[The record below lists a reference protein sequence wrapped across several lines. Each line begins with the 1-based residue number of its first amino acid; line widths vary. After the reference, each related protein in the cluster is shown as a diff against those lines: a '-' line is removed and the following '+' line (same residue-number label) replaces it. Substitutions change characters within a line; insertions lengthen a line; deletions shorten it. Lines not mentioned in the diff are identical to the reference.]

1 MSTVAPGQRLA
12 PGQKVQS
19 KKLELK
25 LLYAAAWCGPVWL
38 IGYVVSFGILGHND
52 PPPATGGTPQQL
64 LNSYFVPYH
73 SQIMIGMLICMVV
86 GVFYLPFSAAMAK
99 VMLRKEH
106 HMPLLSTLCVCG
118 GAITAWI
125 VAEFPGKILDA
136 AWYGNSHGTIVADI
150 YRSAWF
156 TYDNTYMCTGF
167 QMIAVGIYAFTD
179 RSANPIFPKWTAWL
193 AWGGVLSF
201 VPEFALP
208 YIYHGPFALQGLWN
222 FWIAF
227 AWWLIWFGVFAF
239 YTIRYVRGLLRTSA
253 EPFEHEPLEAA
264 QFEAAMQDG

>member
-1 MSTVAPGQRLA
+1 
-12 PGQKVQS
+12 
-19 KKLELK
+19 
-25 LLYAAAWCGPVWL
+25 
-38 IGYVVSFGILGHND
+38 
-52 PPPATGGTPQQL
+52 
-64 LNSYFVPYH
+64 
-73 SQIMIGMLICMVV
+73 
-86 GVFYLPFSAAMAK
+86 
-99 VMLRKEH
+99 MLRKEH

>member
-1 MSTVAPGQRLA
+1 V
-12 PGQKVQS
+12 S

-38 IGYVVSFGILGHND
+38 VGYVVSFGILGHND
-52 PPPATGGTPQQL
+52 PPPSIGGTPQQL

-73 SQIMIGMLICMVV
+73 TQIMVGMLICMVV

-99 VMLRKEH
+99 VMLRSEH
-106 HMPLLSTLCVCG
+106 RMPLLSTLCVCG

-125 VAEFPGKILDA
+125 VAEFPGKILQA
-136 AWYGNSHGTIVADI
+136 AWLGNSHGSTVADI
-150 YRSAWF
+150 YRGAWF

-167 QMIAVGIYAFTD
+167 QMIAVAIYALTD
-179 RSANPIFPKWTAWL
+179 RSEKPVFPRWTAFV
-193 AWGGVLSF
+193 AIGGVLSF
-201 VPEFALP
+201 VPEFAIP
-208 YIYHGPFALQGLWN
+208 YVHSGPFALQGLWN

-239 YTIRYVRGLLRTSA
+239 FTIRYVRGQLRAHDESPEQELA
-253 EPFEHEPLEAA
+253 PKPQLEALHA
-264 QFEAAMQDG
+264 